1 MGYSEEGARFPISMV
16 ASGVWAGMIPLERA
30 HALKE
35 VGSGTQSMKQAL
47 QQIEY
52 CGTVPASYKS
62 MPIGVCNTLLI
73 EKPRF

>member
-1 MGYSEEGARFPISMV
+1 
-16 ASGVWAGMIPLERA
+16 MIPLERA

-47 QQIEY
+47 QQIGY

-73 EKPRF
+73 EKTRF